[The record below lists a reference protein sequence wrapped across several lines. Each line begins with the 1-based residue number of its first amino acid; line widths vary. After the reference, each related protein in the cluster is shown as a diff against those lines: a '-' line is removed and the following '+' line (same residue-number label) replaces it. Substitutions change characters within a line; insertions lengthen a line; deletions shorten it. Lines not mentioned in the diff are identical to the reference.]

1 MISFK
6 SIVKTRYRN
15 HKIES
20 VIESIMNQPDLSRT
34 STSCG
39 GLYHFVTAEYFSGSS
54 WIDMDWDCIT
64 SRINSDWCCQICFGS
79 NARSCT
85 DLNILW
91 CLHSQTLDVGCWP
104 TVNLCRRFNL
114 LWKMLCASVTMSRRS
129 SRSTTLRTESHEL
142 AERRTYII
150 RTRIFLMLDR

>member
-1 MISFK
+1 MKFCLIIDMISFK

-85 DLNILW
+85 DLYILR
-91 CLHSQTLDVGCWP
+91 CLHSQTLDVRCCSQQWICVGASICSGRCHARVWRCQGDLQGAQHWEQSLM
-104 TVNLCRRFNL
+104 NWLKGL
-114 LWKMLCASVTMSRRS
+114 L
-129 SRSTTLRTESHEL
+129 
-142 AERRTYII
+142 I
-150 RTRIFLMLDR
+150 